1 MEITRV
7 NALEVVED
15 LKKALEGM
23 LRSSTVNN
31 VTVSTVVQTLEK
43 FAGIIKEEE
52 RVAQNV
58 FATVNNLL
66 EIEKRP
72 LRKVKKEVT
81 QQLGKYTRNIKIL
94 VLEYTK
100 IKLSWKHPR
109 ETL

>member
-52 RVAQNV
+52 RVAQNG

-66 EIEKRP
+66 EIEK
-72 LRKVKKEVT
+72 KTIEESEKGSNST
-81 QQLGKYTRNIKIL
+81 TR
-94 VLEYTK
+94 
-100 IKLSWKHPR
+100 
-109 ETL
+109 